1 MMNKNIKVDDD
12 EENENESENMEII
25 ELFDKKY
32 NEIQNKD
39 EFDRYY
45 LVSEVLKFE

>member
-32 NEIQNKD
+32 NEI
-39 EFDRYY
+39 
-45 LVSEVLKFE
+45 

>member
-1 MMNKNIKVDDD
+1 MNKNIKVDDD

-32 NEIQNKD
+32 NEI
-39 EFDRYY
+39 
-45 LVSEVLKFE
+45 